1 MLNIIV
7 LWISPPSAWKC
18 CSSYE

>member
-7 LWISPPSAWKC
+7 LWNLTPSAWKC